1 MHHIVVTHSDYDF
14 DANHWLTET
23 LCSFDVGP
31 EGIERVFEG
40 ADQIPSRVAVLD
52 IENGQSVTLESDPER
67 WAELLPSAFRSG
79 DLAVH
84 VDVATAEVATAEVET
99 GPEQDIRLVGASKA
113 ISLGELFAPSAQG
126 ASAPAPSSQAPPAVA

>member
-14 DANHWLTET
+14 DANHWLTKT

-31 EGIERVFEG
+31 GGIERVFEG

-52 IENGQSVTLESDPER
+52 IETGQSVTLESDPER

-84 VDVATAEVATAEVET
+84 VDVATAEVET
-99 GPEQDIRLVGASKA
+99 RPEQEARLVSAGEA

-126 ASAPAPSSQAPPAVA
+126 SSALAPSSQAPPAVA

>member
-1 MHHIVVTHSDYDF
+1 MHHIIVTRSDYDF
-14 DANHWLTET
+14 DANDWLTKT

-31 EGIERVFEG
+31 GGIERVVEG

-52 IENGQSVTLESDPER
+52 IETGQSVTLESDPER

-84 VDVATAEVATAEVET
+84 VDVATAEAET
-99 GPEQDIRLVGASKA
+99 GPERKARLLSAGEAV
-113 ISLGELFAPSAQG
+113 SLGELFAPPAQG
-126 ASAPAPSSQAPPAVA
+126 PSAPAPSFQAPPAVA